1 MPPPPHFR
9 DLSINFMATDRFLQ
23 YIDRDP
29 ETIARQKELDRRNKA
44 EKDDE
49 TRQREAMEIM
59 MRRDRE
65 AAAAR
70 GKRNDHC

>member
-1 MPPPPHFR
+1 
-9 DLSINFMATDRFLQ
+9 MATDRFLQ